1 MTSGISESQILWITQ
16 IAQILDYVNINILHL
31 KTQVLINVE
40 GRLVF
45 LGDSSAAPQND
56 VEYFVGSPLRSG

>member
-45 LGDSSAAPQND
+45 LGD
-56 VEYFVGSPLRSG
+56 